1 MPEIVAVCENE
12 PPAPGNRFPRG
23 TVQRNMRLIRRIVL
37 CIPLIAL
44 CSGSTALAQDP
55 REIVRKSVELD
66 QINWARRADYTWNAE
81 DRERHFD
88 AHNRVTSEH
97 QEAWE
102 TLVLDGEP
110 YRRMLERD
118 SKPLPAEEQKKEQ
131 EKLDRIA
138 AKLDKESPAE
148 RERRAAELETER
160 QRERKFLL
168 EVPDAF
174 DFRLEPDEKIDGQ
187 DVWVISATPRADY
200 HPKSREGAAMLKVR
214 GKIWIEKAG
223 YQWVRLEGETTATIS
238 FGWFL
243 ARLNPGGKMI
253 FEQTRVDDGLWLPR
267 REILK
272 GSGRLGLVKR
282 ISEED
287 EVTWSNYRK
296 FRVESKVV
304 SSAP

>member
-1 MPEIVAVCENE
+1 
-12 PPAPGNRFPRG
+12 
-23 TVQRNMRLIRRIVL
+23 MRLTPRIVL
-37 CIPLIAL
+37 GFCLVMLWRA
-44 CSGSTALAQDP
+44 STALAQDP
-55 REIVRKSVELD
+55 REVVRKSVELD
-66 QINWARRADYTWNAE
+66 QDNWARRADYTWNAE

-88 AHNRVTSEH
+88 SHNRLTAEH

-110 YRRMLERD
+110 YRRMLQRD
-118 SKPLPAEEQKKEQ
+118 FRPLPAEEQKKEQ

-138 AKLDKESPAE
+138 AKLDKESAAE
-148 RERRAAELETER
+148 RERKAAEREKER
-160 QRERKFLL
+160 QQERKFLL

-187 DVWVISATPRADY
+187 EVWVISATPRADY

-243 ARLNPGGKMI
+243 ARLNPGGKLVL
-253 FEQTRVDDGLWLPR
+253 EQTRVDDGLWLPR
-267 REILK
+267 REIVS

-282 ISEED
+282 VAEED

>member
-1 MPEIVAVCENE
+1 M
-12 PPAPGNRFPRG
+12 GS
-23 TVQRNMRLIRRIVL
+23 MRLIAVA
-37 CIPLIAL
+37 AL
-44 CSGSTALAQDP
+44 CWASCWVSGALAQDA
-55 REIVRKSVELD
+55 REIVRRSVELD
-66 QINWARRADYTWNAE
+66 QANWARRADYTWNEE

-88 AHNRVTSEH
+88 SHNRMTAEH

-110 YRRMLERD
+110 YRRMLQRD
-118 SKPLPAEEQKKEQ
+118 FKPIPEEEQKKEQ
-131 EKLDRIA
+131 QKLDRVA

-148 RERRAAELETER
+148 RERRVAEREKER

-174 DFRLEPDEKIDGQ
+174 HFQLDGEEKIDGQ

-214 GKIWIEKAG
+214 GKIWIEKSG
-223 YQWVRLEGETTATIS
+223 YEWVRLEAETTATIS

-243 ARLNPGGKMI
+243 ARLNPGGKLI
-253 FEQTRVDDGLWLPR
+253 FEQTRVADGLWLPR
-267 REILK
+267 RAILG
-272 GSGRLGLVKR
+272 GSGRIGLVKR
-282 ISEED
+282 VAEED
-287 EVTWSNYRK
+287 EITWSDYRK

-304 SSAP
+304 STAP